1 MRQILVMISR
11 TVFLGIIVFFL
22 GGNTKLNAGA
32 VPVKPP
38 MRGSIIEDRAARKL
52 LQAGDLRYDAGE
64 QEKALEIWQSVVE
77 RYPKSKIRYQAHL
90 KLGEHHLT
98 KGNAYDKARV
108 HFEAVTNEENT
119 DTSQRALATLK
130 MGTCLF
136 EGRHYGQ
143 CFKVMRKV
151 IEDFPVAEQVNEAY
165 YYIGLGHF
173 KQGHYG
179 RAIAAL
185 EKVGTAVGEKDQNA
199 EKLEAGKR
207 FFVKIEDA
215 DLAILERN
223 EPVPIKVRTSE
234 GDEEIVQCLPVGRN
248 VRVVLGSIP
257 TRLGKARK
265 GNGIIEV
272 TGTAKV
278 QVDYVDSH
286 TAGRAFNVDRKKAVT
301 VVGNALVQVMDGAF
315 LEALQGV
322 VLGKEANIQVSD
334 ADRDLTDKA
343 DSLKVKVQVLRQK
356 TPIEIEEEKA
366 KLIAEGAIAPVTPM
380 EKPAAPLIPGVEPV
394 EEQVQVDP
402 FKVIDTVA
410 MTLKEA
416 KKKPAEKVVSKPV
429 DSSPTEPEKAPSNRS
444 IEPIESVGS
453 GEDLIQEINKE
464 QNDGTIH
471 TGLFRGVIPVEAES
485 EVVSGDTKLQA
496 QPGDLIRVS
505 YQDVLNIS
513 AGPRDLFAVAKCV
526 EGNLGG
532 VRVTRTEIG
541 DAELALK
548 TKLKTASALTQ
559 IGTQY
564 RDFGLDD
571 KAKRKYQEALGVC
584 EEIATEARKIGG
596 GLLEETYVQLWR
608 IYFAMDRLNLAAAMS
623 LRLQREFPESIYL
636 DEAILQQA
644 RVAQKSGDHARA
656 IALYTNLTRLT
667 KSQLRGEGQ
676 YGIGEC
682 YEGMAKAARGNSEQ
696 MFERAFQAYKMVF
709 DQHPESGRVGDAV
722 AKMASFYYQKK
733 DYGRAVD
740 VFEKVLSDHPDANF
754 LDVILF
760 NYGRCLFRLDRRAE
774 ARKRFDQLIDEF
786 PGSQLAPEAKR
797 ISQALAKSG
806 F

>member
-1 MRQILVMISR
+1 MLTRILCTTILLL
-11 TVFLGIIVFFL
+11 TL
-22 GGNTKLNAGA
+22 A
-32 VPVKPP
+32 VQAAPPV
-38 MRGSIIEDRAARKL
+38 RGSIIEDRAARKL

-77 RYPKSKIRYQAHL
+77 RYPRSKVRFQAHL

-98 KGNAYDKARV
+98 KGNAYDKARA
-108 HFEAVTNEENT
+108 HYEAVASEENS
-119 DTSQRALATLK
+119 DNEQRAEATLK
-130 MGTCLF
+130 MGVCLF

-143 CFKVMRKV
+143 CFKVMRRV

-185 EKVGTAVGEKDQNA
+185 EKVGTAVGEQDQNA

-215 DLAILERN
+215 DLAILEK
-223 EPVPIKVRTSE
+223 EETVPVKVVTSQ
-234 GDEEIVQCLPVGRN
+234 GDEEIVQCTAIGRN

-278 QVDYVDSH
+278 NVQYSDSH
-286 TAGRAFNVDRKKAVT
+286 TEDRKFDVARDKAVT

-315 LEALQGV
+315 SESLQGV
-322 VLGKEANIQVSD
+322 VLGKEANLQVAD
-334 ADRDLTDKA
+334 ADRDISDKP
-343 DSLKVKVQVLRQK
+343 DTLKVKVEVLRQK
-356 TPIEIEEEKA
+356 TPLEIEEEKA
-366 KLIAEGAIAPVTPM
+366 KLIAEGAVVPEGNPAEQPAPTPAVPGAPFGETLE
-380 EKPAAPLIPGVEPV
+380 EKLE
-394 EEQVQVDP
+394 VDP
-402 FKVIDTVA
+402 FKVVDTVEL
-410 MTLKEA
+410 TLTEAEREQQETVIEQPQPAAPEDPEAPEA
-416 KKKPAEKVVSKPV
+416 K
-429 DSSPTEPEKAPSNRS
+429 PE
-444 IEPIESVGS
+444 
-453 GEDLIQEINKE
+453 GEDLVQEIKIE
-464 QNDGTIH
+464 ENDGSTH
-471 TGLFRGVIPVEAES
+471 TGIFRGTVPVETAE
-485 EVVSGDTKLQA
+485 EVVDGDAKLQA
-496 QPGDLIRVS
+496 RAGDLIRVS
-505 YQDVLNIS
+505 YHDALNIS
-513 AGPRDLFAVAKCV
+513 AGPRDLSTAAKCV

-564 RDFGLDD
+564 RDFGLED
-571 KAKRKYQEALGVC
+571 KAQRKYEEALGVC
-584 EEIATEARKIGG
+584 EEIAVEARKIGG

-608 IYFAMDRLNLAAAMS
+608 IYFSMDKLNLAAAMS

-644 RVAQKSGDHARA
+644 RVAQKSGDFTRA

-682 YEGMAKAARGNSEQ
+682 YEDMAKAARGNAEQ
-696 MFERAFQAYKMVF
+696 MYERAFQAYKAVF

-786 PGSQLAPEAKR
+786 PESQLAPEAKR
-797 ISQALAKSG
+797 ISQALAKAG

>member
-1 MRQILVMISR
+1 MISR
-11 TVFLGIIVFFL
+11 ILILFAFCFSVSIQ
-22 GGNTKLNAGA
+22 AG
-32 VPVKPP
+32 VPV
-38 MRGSIIEDRAARKL
+38 RGSIVEDRAARKL

-77 RYPKSKIRYQAHL
+77 RYPRSKVRYQAHL
-90 KLGEHHLT
+90 KLGEHYLT
-98 KGNAYDKARV
+98 KGNAYDKARA
-108 HFEAVTNEENT
+108 HFETVAAEENT
-119 DTSQRALATLK
+119 DTQQRALATLK
-130 MGTCLF
+130 MGVCLF

-151 IEDFPVAEQVNEAY
+151 IEEFPVAEQVNEAY

-179 RAIAAL
+179 RAISAL
-185 EKVGTAVGEKDQNA
+185 EKVGTAVGQKDENA

-215 DLAILERN
+215 DLAILEKN
-223 EPVPIKVRTSE
+223 ETVPVKVRTSQ
-234 GDEEIVQCLPVGRN
+234 GDEEIIECIPVGRN

-286 TAGRAFNVDRKKAVT
+286 TANRAFNVDRKKGVT

-315 LEALQGV
+315 SETLQGV

-334 ADRDLTDKA
+334 ADRDISDKA
-343 DSLKVKVQVLRQK
+343 DILKVKVQVLRQK
-356 TPIEIEEEKA
+356 TPVEIEEEKA
-366 KLIAEGAIAPVTPM
+366 KLIAERGIVSPDPVGKAVAPAILGI
-380 EKPAAPLIPGVEPV
+380 ESV

-402 FKVIDTVA
+402 FKVVDTVE
-410 MTLKEA
+410 MILTESEI
-416 KKKPAEKVVSKPV
+416 KPQEKVITKPV
-429 DSSPTEPEKAPSNRS
+429 NSEQSDSEDAPVEP
-444 IEPIESVGS
+444 SVQAVKTPELGD
-453 GEDLIQEINKE
+453 DLVEEINQE
-464 QNDGTIH
+464 QKDGTIH
-471 TGLFRGVIPVEAES
+471 TGLFRGTIPVES
-485 EVVSGDTKLQA
+485 DSNVVNDDAKLQA
-496 QPGDLIRVS
+496 QSGDLIRVS
-505 YQDVLNIS
+505 YQDALNIS
-513 AGPRDLFAVAKCV
+513 AGPRDLFAAAKCV

-571 KAKRKYQEALGVC
+571 KAQRKYEEALGVC
-584 EEIATEARKIGG
+584 EEIAAEARKIGG

-644 RVAQKSGDHARA
+644 RVAQKSGDFARA

-682 YEGMAKAARGNSEQ
+682 YEDMAKAARGNAEQ
-696 MFERAFQAYKMVF
+696 MYERAFQAYKLVF
-709 DQHPESGRVGDAV
+709 DQHPESGKVGDAV

-786 PGSQLAPEAKR
+786 PESQLAPEAKR

>member
-1 MRQILVMISR
+1 MISR
-11 TVFLGIIVFFL
+11 ILIIFAFCFSVSIQ
-22 GGNTKLNAGA
+22 AG
-32 VPVKPP
+32 VPV
-38 MRGSIIEDRAARKL
+38 RGSIVEDRAARKL

-77 RYPKSKIRYQAHL
+77 RYPRSKVRYQAHL
-90 KLGEHHLT
+90 KLGEHYLT
-98 KGNAYDKARV
+98 KGNAYDKARA
-108 HFEAVTNEENT
+108 HFETVAAEENT
-119 DTSQRALATLK
+119 DTQQRALATLK
-130 MGTCLF
+130 MGVCLF

-151 IEDFPVAEQVNEAY
+151 IEEFPVAEQVNEAY

-179 RAIAAL
+179 RAISAL
-185 EKVGTAVGEKDQNA
+185 EKVGTAVGQKDENA

-215 DLAILERN
+215 DLAILEKN
-223 EPVPIKVRTSE
+223 ETVPVKVRTSQ
-234 GDEEIVQCLPVGRN
+234 GDEEIIECIPVGRN

-286 TAGRAFNVDRKKAVT
+286 TANRAFNVDRKKGVT

-315 LEALQGV
+315 SEALQGV

-334 ADRDLTDKA
+334 ADRDISDKA
-343 DSLKVKVQVLRQK
+343 DILKVKVQVLRQK
-356 TPIEIEEEKA
+356 TPVEIEEEKA
-366 KLIAEGAIAPVTPM
+366 KLIAERGIVSPDPVGKAVAP
-380 EKPAAPLIPGVEPV
+380 AIPGIESV

-402 FKVIDTVA
+402 FKVVDTVE
-410 MTLKEA
+410 MILTESEI
-416 KKKPAEKVVSKPV
+416 KPQEKVITKPV
-429 DSSPTEPEKAPSNRS
+429 NSEQSDSEDAPVEP
-444 IEPIESVGS
+444 SVQAVKTPELGD
-453 GEDLIQEINKE
+453 DLVEEINQE
-464 QNDGTIH
+464 QKDGTIH
-471 TGLFRGVIPVEAES
+471 TGLFRGTIPVES
-485 EVVSGDTKLQA
+485 DSNVVNDDAKLQA
-496 QPGDLIRVS
+496 QSGDLIRVS
-505 YQDVLNIS
+505 YQDALNIS
-513 AGPRDLFAVAKCV
+513 AGPRDLFAAAKCV

-571 KAKRKYQEALGVC
+571 KAQRKYEEALGVC
-584 EEIATEARKIGG
+584 EEIAAEARKIGG

-644 RVAQKSGDHARA
+644 RVAQKSGDFARA

-682 YEGMAKAARGNSEQ
+682 YEDMAKAARGNAEQ
-696 MFERAFQAYKMVF
+696 MYERAFQAYKLVF
-709 DQHPESGRVGDAV
+709 DQHPESGKVGDAV

-786 PGSQLAPEAKR
+786 PESQLAPEAKR

>member
-1 MRQILVMISR
+1 MISR
-11 TVFLGIIVFFL
+11 ILILFAFCFSVSIQ
-22 GGNTKLNAGA
+22 AG
-32 VPVKPP
+32 VPV
-38 MRGSIIEDRAARKL
+38 RGSIVEDRAARKL

-77 RYPKSKIRYQAHL
+77 RYPRSKVRYQAHL
-90 KLGEHHLT
+90 KLGEHYLT
-98 KGNAYDKARV
+98 KGNAYDKARA
-108 HFEAVTNEENT
+108 HFETVAAEENT
-119 DTSQRALATLK
+119 DTQQRALATLK
-130 MGTCLF
+130 MGVCLF

-151 IEDFPVAEQVNEAY
+151 IEEFPVAEQVNEAY

-179 RAIAAL
+179 RAISAL
-185 EKVGTAVGEKDQNA
+185 EKVGTAVGQKDENA

-215 DLAILERN
+215 DLAILEKN
-223 EPVPIKVRTSE
+223 ETVPVKVRTSQ
-234 GDEEIVQCLPVGRN
+234 GDEEIIECIPVGRN

-286 TAGRAFNVDRKKAVT
+286 TANRAFNVDRKKGVT

-315 LEALQGV
+315 SEALQGV

-334 ADRDLTDKA
+334 ADRDISDKA
-343 DSLKVKVQVLRQK
+343 DILKVKVQVLRQK
-356 TPIEIEEEKA
+356 TPVEIEEEKA
-366 KLIAEGAIAPVTPM
+366 KLIAERGIVSPDPVG
-380 EKPAAPLIPGVEPV
+380 KAVALAIPGIESV

-402 FKVIDTVA
+402 FKVVDTVE
-410 MTLKEA
+410 MILTESEI
-416 KKKPAEKVVSKPV
+416 KPQEKVITKPV
-429 DSSPTEPEKAPSNRS
+429 NSQQSDSEDAPVEP
-444 IEPIESVGS
+444 SVQAVKTPELGD
-453 GEDLIQEINKE
+453 DLVEEINQE
-464 QNDGTIH
+464 QKDGTIH
-471 TGLFRGVIPVEAES
+471 TGLFRGTIPVES
-485 EVVSGDTKLQA
+485 DSNVVNDDAKLQA
-496 QPGDLIRVS
+496 QSGDLIRVS
-505 YQDVLNIS
+505 YQDALNIS
-513 AGPRDLFAVAKCV
+513 AGPRDLFAAAKCV

-571 KAKRKYQEALGVC
+571 KAQRKYEEALGVC
-584 EEIATEARKIGG
+584 EEIAAEARKIGG

-644 RVAQKSGDHARA
+644 RVAQKSGDFARA

-682 YEGMAKAARGNSEQ
+682 YEDMAKAARGNAEQ
-696 MFERAFQAYKMVF
+696 MYERAFQAYKLVF
-709 DQHPESGRVGDAV
+709 DQHPESGKVGDAV

-786 PGSQLAPEAKR
+786 PESQLAPEAKR